1 MRGLKAWMPYLSIRI
16 VIDGGRMVR
25 LRLSEDEKRY
35 VIAEIAER
43 IRDLIFMNAYNKT
56 EEAINK
62 LLENVKDEDVKPEY
76 EFCISFNYSF
86 IVNDLVQIVGR
97 YRRGREE

>member
-1 MRGLKAWMPYLSIRI
+1 

-35 VIAEIAER
+35 VIAEVAER

-62 LLENVKDEDVKPEY
+62 LLENVKDEDVKSEY